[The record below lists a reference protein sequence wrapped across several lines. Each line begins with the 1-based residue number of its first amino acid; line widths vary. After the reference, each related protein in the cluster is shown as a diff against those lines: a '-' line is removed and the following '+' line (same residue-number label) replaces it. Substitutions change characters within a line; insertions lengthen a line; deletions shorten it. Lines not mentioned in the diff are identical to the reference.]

1 MRWIGQRV
9 TDRLDRCGLGQR
21 SLLPL
26 LALLILLH
34 FAYSV
39 TPDLP
44 PALRNLAFLAGSV
57 LLAAV
62 LAAASFFWPPGMI
75 REPPAAPG
83 VDAKLS
89 DALLAVVMIA
99 SAAYFSLPNRLAAPL
114 VATFGAI
121 QVVVLPMR
129 RPRLSLIVS
138 CLSLLLGLG
147 LAVWWI
153 PLDRLG
159 GDMLPVTVWADK
171 VFLHGMNPY
180 FADHSSITP
189 NPFFYLPLQWLIYVP
204 FVAFHLDPRLLNEI
218 AIVGTISIYLR
229 LWREISFPWTGFA
242 VLLGLIAMRSS
253 TEMLYDGEVWPLWW
267 MISLFAFLIHRRR
280 LRVAALVLGLLLACS
295 QISLAIA
302 ALFGVYQIR
311 STASWRDTVLLAGI
325 SSAVYLAFVLPFAH
339 GLAGFVVEYYI
350 VIPHLAGVISERLRH
365 NSITQVSLVNLLSRA
380 GLTGLRAWLQA
391 ATGIAGM
398 AVLAVRRSTTPAQ
411 FLTVC
416 GLTYLWAISLNMQ
429 VWKYYYV
436 PGLLLLFWG
445 IYAPRRN
452 MVPLLGHEP
461 AFGCAPI
468 LR

>member
-1 MRWIGQRV
+1 MGRIWQGI
-9 TDRLDRCGLGQR
+9 TDRLDRCGLAQR

-34 FAYSV
+34 FTYSV

-44 PALRNLAFLAGSV
+44 PALRNLVFLVSSV
-57 LLAAV
+57 LLAAI
-62 LAAASFFWPPGMI
+62 LAAALFSWPPGTI
-75 REPPAAPG
+75 GEPHAARS
-83 VDAKLS
+83 VDTKLP

-121 QVVVLPMR
+121 QAVVLLMR

-171 VFLHGMNPY
+171 VFLHGLNPY
-180 FADHSSITP
+180 FEDHSSVTP

-218 AIVGTISIYLR
+218 AILGTISIYLR
-229 LWREISFPWTGFA
+229 LWHKVSFPSTGFA
-242 VLLGLIAMRSS
+242 VLLGLIATRSS

-267 MISLFAFLIHRRR
+267 MISLFAFLIHQRR
-280 LRVAALVLGLLLACS
+280 LRMAALVLGLLLACS

-302 ALFGVYQIR
+302 ALFAVYQLR
-311 STASWRDTVLLAGI
+311 SMASWRDTFLLAGI
-325 SSAVYLAFVLPFAH
+325 SAAVYLAFVLPFAR
-339 GLAGFVVEYYI
+339 GLAGFIVEYYI
-350 VIPHLAGVISERLRH
+350 VIPHLAGIISERLHH

-380 GLTGLRAWLQA
+380 GLAGLRAWLQA
-391 ATGIAGM
+391 AVGMTGM
-398 AVLAVRRSTTPAQ
+398 AVLALRRSTTPAQ
-411 FLTVC
+411 FLTLC
-416 GLTYLWAISLNMQ
+416 GLTYLWAIGLNMQ

-436 PGLLLLFWG
+436 PGLLMLFWG
-445 IYAPRRN
+445 VYAPPPD
-452 MVPLLGHEP
+452 MVPPPGHEL
-461 AFGCAPI
+461 ACGCDPVVQ
-468 LR
+468 

>member
-311 STASWRDTVLLAGI
+311 STASWRDTVLLAGHGPVGGHLVRRLSRI
-325 SSAVYLAFVLPFAH
+325 RSSLRARAGWIRRGILHCHSPSRRSHKRKTSPQFDHPS
-339 GLAGFVVEYYI
+339 LAGQS
-350 VIPHLAGVISERLRH
+350 A
-365 NSITQVSLVNLLSRA
+365 
-380 GLTGLRAWLQA
+380 LTGRADR
-391 ATGIAGM
+391 IAGM
-398 AVLAVRRSTTPAQ
+398 ATGRDGDCGHGGSGRPTQHHPSPVPDGVRPDLSLGDQPQYAGMEVLLCSRPAPAV
-411 FLTVC
+411 
-416 GLTYLWAISLNMQ
+416 
-429 VWKYYYV
+429 
-436 PGLLLLFWG
+436 
-445 IYAPRRN
+445 
-452 MVPLLGHEP
+452 LGNL
-461 AFGCAPI
+461 CAAA
-468 LR
+468 

>member
-1 MRWIGQRV
+1 MRWVGQRV
-9 TDRLDRCGLGQR
+9 TDGLDRCGLGQR

-34 FAYSV
+34 FVYSV
-39 TPDLP
+39 TPDLR
-44 PALRNLAFLAGSV
+44 PALRNLAFLVGSV

-62 LAAASFFWPPGMI
+62 LAAASFFWRPGMT
-75 REPPAAPG
+75 REPPTALG

-89 DALLAVVMIA
+89 DALLAIVMIA
-99 SAAYFSLPNRLAAPL
+99 SAAYFSLPNQLAASL

-121 QVVVLPMR
+121 QVVVLLMR

-138 CLSLLLGLG
+138 CLSLLLGLA

-180 FADHSSITP
+180 FEDHTSVTP

-204 FVAFHLDPRLLNEI
+204 FVAFRLDPRLLNEL
-218 AIVGTISIYLR
+218 AILGTIAIYLR
-229 LWREISFPWTGFA
+229 LWREVSFPWTGFA
-242 VLLGLIAMRSS
+242 VLLGLIATRSS
-253 TEMLYDGEVWPLWW
+253 TEMLYDGEVWPLWCL
-267 MISLFAFLIHRRR
+267 ISVFAFLIHRRR
-280 LRVAALVLGLLLACS
+280 LRMAALVLGLLLACS

-302 ALFGVYQIR
+302 ALFGVYQLR
-311 STASWRDTVLLAGI
+311 SAARWRETFLLAGI
-325 SSAVYLAFVLPFAH
+325 VTAVYLAFVLPFAH
-339 GLAGFVVEYYI
+339 GLAGFVEEYYI
-350 VIPHLAGVISERLRH
+350 VIPHLAGLISERLRH

-398 AVLAVRRSTTPAQ
+398 AVLALRRSTTPAQ

-445 IYAPRRN
+445 IYAPRSN
-452 MVPLLGHEP
+452 MVPLADHEP
-461 AFGCAPI
+461 AFGRDPM
-468 LR
+468 LQ